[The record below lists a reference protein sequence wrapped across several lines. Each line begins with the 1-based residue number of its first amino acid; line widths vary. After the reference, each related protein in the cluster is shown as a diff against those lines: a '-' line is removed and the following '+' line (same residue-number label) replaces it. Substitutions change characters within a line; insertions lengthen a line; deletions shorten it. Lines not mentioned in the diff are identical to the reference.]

1 MEMSSRTWESRH
13 GNRDRSKRR
22 HAKKTSF
29 GVRERRRLMQLLT
42 CLVLFFIVFL
52 GKGIFPK
59 NIVQIRDTCLAM
71 IQEDT
76 DFEAVFSE
84 LGRSVTTGEPVTDT
98 LEGLWVEVFGGG
110 TLESSKSHK
119 AVQTATFQTQ
129 ATFLSGYPEQV
140 TLTEHWIETFG
151 IVPETTSEAQETQ
164 VAEPVQTP
172 QATPQPTV
180 EHVVYDGPTLP
191 ENTSM
196 DKYILETF
204 GVSNTVTPALG
215 WVSSPFGWREHPVDG
230 GEKFHNGVDLAVNN
244 GTDVLA
250 FADGT
255 IDYIGDSPVYGLYLQ
270 INHAGGLQTFY
281 AHCSELLVQQ
291 GQSVKAGQVVA
302 LSGDTGNA
310 TGPHLHFEMKL
321 NGIRINPLYYIETE
335 A

>member
-1 MEMSSRTWESRH
+1 MQ
-13 GNRDRSKRR
+13 
-22 HAKKTSF
+22 
-29 GVRERRRLMQLLT
+29 VRNT
-42 CLVLFFIVFL
+42 CLSIL
-52 GKGIFPK
+52 
-59 NIVQIRDTCLAM
+59 
-71 IQEDT
+71 QEDT
-76 DFEAVFSE
+76 DFRAVFSE
-84 LGRSVTTGEPVTDT
+84 LGRSVTEGEPVSDT
-98 LEGLWVEVFGGG
+98 LGELWGDVLGGKRVEDGMTQTVMHT
-110 TLESSKSHK
+110 TL
-119 AVQTATFQTQ
+119 FQTQ
-129 ATFLSGYPEQV
+129 AAFLSGYPESIESVQ
-140 TLTEHWIETFG
+140 HWLDTFG
-151 IVPETTSEAQETQ
+151 VQAVEAQETQ
-164 VAEPVQTP
+164 PVETVPPSETPTQT
-172 QATPQPTV
+172 TV
-180 EHVVYDGPTLP
+180 EHMAYNGPALP

-196 DKYILETF
+196 DKYILEAF

-270 INHAGGLQTFY
+270 INHTGGLQTFY
-281 AHCSELLVQQ
+281 AHCGELLVQQ

-335 A
+335 D